1 MPREARSLV
10 AGRDYPRGEGD
21 FRRWFATD
29 EACADYIGW
38 LRWPT
43 GFVCPRCTAPGG
55 YRLSDGRWWCD
66 ECRRR
71 VSVTSGTIFS
81 HTRTPLT
88 IWFVV
93 AWEMA
98 AHSTGVSA
106 RTLYRLLGFGSYETA
121 WAILHRYRH
130 AISARG
136 LDLLD
141 GVVEVDE
148 SYFGG
153 EHKAGRPGRSS
164 AEGKYEVLLAVERK
178 EARGFGRVRAR
189 YIEHETDAVIGS
201 FIGDTIVRGATVH
214 SDGAPSY
221 RRLFADPGGALTG
234 SYRHERSIIAG
245 SGHEAHEL
253 LPGVHRVASLAQR
266 WIAGTHQGRVEAD
279 HLQSYLDE
287 FCFRFNR
294 RSSRSRGLLFYRLLE
309 LAVAAGPHTYAQI
322 ISGTAKPKEIRP
334 MPPAGPRRALPS
346 LAIVPVGRPWRR

>member
-1 MPREARSLV
+1 
-10 AGRDYPRGEGD
+10 
-21 FRRWFATD
+21 
-29 EACADYIGW
+29 
-38 LRWPT
+38 
-43 GFVCPRCTAPGG
+43 
-55 YRLSDGRWWCD
+55 
-66 ECRRR
+66 
-71 VSVTSGTIFS
+71 
-81 HTRTPLT
+81 
-88 IWFVV
+88 
-93 AWEMA
+93 MA

-178 EARGFGRVRAR
+178 EPRGFGRVRAR

-221 RRLFADPGGALTG
+221 RRLFADPGGSLTG

-266 WIAGTHQGRVEAD
+266 WIAGTHQGRVEAA

-334 MPPAGPRRALPS
+334 MPPAGPRRAPAS